1 VPVNCEEVRELL
13 PEYAEWGPRAAGAVE
28 VHLASC
34 AECSAELASY
44 RGMLSS
50 LAEFRGVEEDAPSGY
65 LERTLSMVPG
75 RSLRRL
81 PEWREVPERV
91 IAVAKRRPA
100 AASMTGAV
108 IGVAAVGLI
117 AWRRGRKALQDATRL
132 PELAPQQ

>member
-1 VPVNCEEVRELL
+1 MPVNCEKVRDLL
-13 PEYAEWGPRAAGAVE
+13 PEYAEWGPRSAGAVE

-34 AECSAELASY
+34 SECSAELASY

-50 LAEFRGVEEDAPSGY
+50 LAELREFEEDAPSGY
-65 LERTLSMVPG
+65 LERTLSVVPG
-75 RSLRRL
+75 RSQRRL

-100 AASMTGAV
+100 AASVTGAV
-108 IGVAAVGLI
+108 IGVAAVGII
-117 AWRRGRKALQDATRL
+117 AWRRGRKALQDSARL

>member
-34 AECSAELASY
+34 AECSAELSSY
-44 RGMLSS
+44 RTMLSS
-50 LAEFRGVEEDAPSGY
+50 LAELRELDEDAPAGY
-65 LERTLSMVPG
+65 LERTLALVPG
-75 RSLRRL
+75 RSERMR

-100 AASMTGAV
+100 AASLTGAA

-117 AWRRGRKALQDATRL
+117 AWRRGRRAIRQATRL